1 MGKKKV
7 GLNFLAIFTPTLKK
21 QLMIYML
28 DIVWAGNFVYAGY
41 VVGFGVTAMI
51 GKFVYKV
58 FKRYTRPTYPV
69 NCDPTNDL

>member
-41 VVGFGVTAMI
+41 VVGFGVAAMV
-51 GKFVYKV
+51 GKFVYKA
-58 FKRYTRPTYPV
+58 FKRYTLPFYPV